1 MAKGKETKKTK
12 EYLALKNKIFF
23 DTAVMLD
30 QKGELKKSLYLLV
43 PDNDD
48 NDPFADY
55 FSLVGLYFV
64 DEEGYRRSLFIPLPV
79 VQESR
84 TLGAKKIRRVL
95 KNISKSHIVSRE
107 WHDIMKIESK
117 PPTSERPSKR
127 LLKKIGRFDSF

>member
-1 MAKGKETKKTK
+1 MVKRKETKTTK

-23 DTAVMLD
+23 DTAVILD
-30 QKGELKKSLYLLV
+30 QKGELRKSLYLLV

-48 NDPFADY
+48 DPFADY
-55 FSLVGLYFV
+55 FSLVGLYFK
-64 DEEGYRRSLFIPLPV
+64 DEEGYQRSIFIPLPV
-79 VQESR
+79 VQESK

-127 LLKKIGRFDSF
+127 FLKRAGNFNNF